1 MPSTALAKPLT
12 VQESLELLEREVGGR
27 SEVIQSLVTAPQSRD
42 VKYLLGLLADPENQ
56 RRSLAEICAL
66 AKIVPGTVLELME
79 RGVKARTRVI
89 ASHIVAQGTAAMVR
103 DVMQKAAPYQDA
115 CGACQGTGTITPD
128 PTEVNPNP
136 TPVPCK
142 TCLGGGKL
150 LYDADGEC
158 RKLGLEMAG
167 LTAKGGGIVINNSNQ
182 VLAPTLLGG
191 GMALE
196 AFQEAMDR
204 VLFGQRPP
212 AEVADAEIVVD
223 PTTGGADTP
232 GDA

>member
-1 MPSTALAKPLT
+1 MASTALAKPLT
-12 VQESLELLEREVGGR
+12 PQESLELLEREVGGR
-27 SEVIQSLVTAPQSRD
+27 SEVIQSLVTAPQSKD
-42 VKYLLGLLADPENQ
+42 VKYLLGLLADPDNQ
-56 RRSLAEICAL
+56 RLSLAQVCVL
-66 AKIVPGTVLELME
+66 AKVVPGTLLELME
-79 RGVKARTRVI
+79 RGVKVRTRVI

-103 DVMQKAAPYQDA
+103 DVMQKAAPYEDA
-115 CGACQGTGTITPD
+115 CTECGGAGSVTPD
-128 PTEVNPNP
+128 PTEAQRNP

-150 LYDADGEC
+150 QYQADGEC

-212 AEVADAEIVVD
+212 IEATDAEIVVD
-223 PTTGGADTP
+223 PSLDGADTP